1 MQPSLDL
8 LAASRTSYK
17 PRPHARL
24 SKAPTIR
31 WPRWLASGTRRGF
44 TLLLRPKQ
52 RTGFFLAAFQRS
64 SAPYATLAPPD
75 AGMYPQVNDVASGQR
90 PPNSY
95 KL

>member
-1 MQPSLDL
+1 MHQTPIKGPDHSLV
-8 LAASRTSYK
+8 
-17 PRPHARL
+17 
-24 SKAPTIR
+24 
-31 WPRWLASGTRRGF
+31 RWLASGTRRGF

-95 KL
+95 KPKVQATAEARDFFSTLNF